1 MEVFD
6 RLKHAWDVFRN
17 RDPTKVDAY
26 ALGPSYG
33 RDPTKL
39 RLSINNERTQINTIW
54 NKIAVDVAA
63 LKIRHI
69 RTNTEGAYQEDIDDD
84 LNKCFTVAT
93 NRDQIPRAFFQ
104 DCVLTMFDQGTV
116 AIFPEDCDMDPTKT
130 GSYMIWSMRKGVITE
145 WYPNTVRVR
154 AWDVDEG
161 RDVDLLLP
169 KSMVAIVENPFYSI
183 MNAPNSTLQRL
194 LHKLALLDA
203 IDNQIG
209 SGKLDVIIQL
219 PYALKSD
226 QKKEQAE
233 GRRKMLEDQL
243 NNSKYGVAYM
253 DITEKVIQLNR
264 PVENNLLE
272 QVQYLRQELY
282 SQLGM
287 TPGIFDGTADEQTQ
301 LNYTNTTV
309 EPIISA
315 IVSCMH
321 WKFLTKTARSQG
333 QAIAYFRDPFKLA
346 PISQT
351 AELADKFIRN
361 EILTPNEF
369 RSLLGMK
376 PADDPKADELRNPN
390 IAAAKQEMEEYEA
403 PPTEDSAEEVG

>member
-1 MEVFD
+1 MGLTD
-6 RLKHAWDVFRN
+6 RLKHAWDAFRN
-17 RDPTKVDAY
+17 RDPTQVDTT
-26 ALGPSYG
+26 ALGPSYVSDMG
-33 RDPTKL
+33 KPRL
-39 RLSINNERTQINTIW
+39 RASNERTIIASIW

-69 RTNTEGAYQEDIDDD
+69 RTNDQGAYQEDIDDD
-84 LNKCFTVAT
+84 LNKCFTVAA
-93 NRDQIPRAFFQ
+93 NGDQTPRGFFQ
-104 DCVLTMFDQGTV
+104 DVVLTMFDSGSV
-116 AIFPEDCDMDPTKT
+116 AIFPEEADLDPVET
-130 GSYMIWSMRKGVITE
+130 GSYKIYTLRRGIIKE
-145 WYPNTVRVR
+145 WYPDSVRVE
-154 AWDVDEG
+154 AWDVKEG
-161 RDVDLLLP
+161 RSKDLILP
-169 KSMVAIVENPFYSI
+169 KRITAIVENPFYVI
-183 MNAPNSTLQRL
+183 MNSPNSTLKRL
-194 LHKLALLDA
+194 LNKLALLDA

-209 SGKLDVIIQL
+209 SGKLDIIVQL
-219 PYALKSD
+219 PYALKSEA
-226 QKKEQAE
+226 KKQQAE
-233 GRRKMLEDQL
+233 GRRQMLEEQL

-253 DITEKVIQLNR
+253 DATERVVQLNR

-272 QVQYLRQELY
+272 QITYLRQELY

-315 IVSCMH
+315 IVAAMH

-333 QAIAYFRDPFKLA
+333 QAVAYFRDPFKLA

-376 PADDPKADELRNPN
+376 PADDPKANELRNPN
-390 IAAAKQEMEEYEA
+390 IAAAKQEAEEFEA
-403 PPTEDSAEEVG
+403 PQTEDSI